1 MQGLQTDYC
10 ITLFF
15 GRRDICSAKKVVIAE

>member
-1 MQGLQTDYC
+1 MQGSQTDYYA
-10 ITLFF
+10 TLFF